1 MTAFSVD
8 SEAVLSAT
16 GAIRATADRLQ
27 SETAAMLG
35 QLTQL
40 QGAWTGSA
48 AVAFQG
54 WSTGGGPHR
63 PSWRARS
70 ATSAPRWGTP
80 AHSTRRPRAPPRH
93 VPLSPPD

>member
-8 SEAVLSAT
+8 SDAVLSAT

-27 SETAAMLG
+27 SETAAMLA

-40 QGAWTGSA
+40 QGAWTGGA

-54 WSTGGGPHR
+54 LVDR
-63 PSWRARS
+63 WRAAQTELES
-70 ATSAPRWGTP
+70 ALGDIGTALGHAGAQYAQTESAAASMFR
-80 AHSTRRPRAPPRH
+80 
-93 VPLSPPD
+93 

>member
-16 GAIRATADRLQ
+16 GAIRTTADRLQ

-54 WSTGGGPHR
+54 LVDR
-63 PSWRARS
+63 WRAAQTELES
-70 ATSAPRWGTP
+70 ALGDIGTALGHAGAQYAQTESAAASMFR
-80 AHSTRRPRAPPRH
+80 
-93 VPLSPPD
+93 